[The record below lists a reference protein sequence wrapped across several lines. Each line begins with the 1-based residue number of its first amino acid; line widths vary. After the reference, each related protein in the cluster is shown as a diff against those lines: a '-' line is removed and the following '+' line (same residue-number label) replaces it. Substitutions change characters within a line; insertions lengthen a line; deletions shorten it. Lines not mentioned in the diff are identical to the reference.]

1 MDKEFEKALTSAI
14 TNALT
19 PIVDAVVKMK
29 TLELQ
34 QKQAETKK
42 MELETLDTESQKLQ
56 EAVRQWVSYQTEQN
70 HPLKGKD
77 LVQNPETVKC
87 DNN

>member
-1 MDKEFEKALTSAI
+1 MDKEFEKALTAAI

-34 QKQAETKK
+34 QKQAEAKK
-42 MELETLDTESQKLQ
+42 VELEILDTESKKLQ
-56 EAVRQWVSYQTEQN
+56 EAVRQWVSYQTEPS

-77 LVQNPETVKC
+77 LVQSAEASKC
-87 DNN
+87 DNY